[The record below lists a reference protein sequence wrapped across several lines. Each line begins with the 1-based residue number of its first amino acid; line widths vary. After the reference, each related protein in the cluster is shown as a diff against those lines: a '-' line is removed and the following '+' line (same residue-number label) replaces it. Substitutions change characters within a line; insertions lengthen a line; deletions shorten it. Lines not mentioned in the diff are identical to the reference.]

1 MSKRVLITG
10 GARGIGQQIA
20 QLMSTKGY
28 EVITPR
34 REELNLESLE
44 SIDKYFVT
52 DRKIDILVNNAGVNF
67 ISPLSDIATEQWSQ
81 MLTVNLTAPMK
92 LVQKVIPHMQ
102 RAKWGRIVNVS
113 SIFSNI
119 TREGRASYSA
129 SKSGLNGLTR
139 TAAVELGK
147 HGILVNAV
155 CPGYVETQLTHQNNS
170 PADIERILKTI
181 PVGRM
186 AQPAE
191 IAELVEFLCS
201 ERNSYI
207 TGQMITAD
215 GGFSIQ

>member
-1 MSKRVLITG
+1 MSKRALITG
-10 GARGIGQQIA
+10 GSRGIGQQIA
-20 QLMSTKGY
+20 QVMSARGF
-28 EVITPR
+28 EVVVPKR
-34 REELNLESLE
+34 QELNLESLE
-44 SIDKYFVT
+44 SIEKYFAT
-52 DRKIDILVNNAGVNF
+52 DRQFDILVNNAGINF
-67 ISPLSDIATEQWSQ
+67 ISPLAEIATDQWSQ
-81 MLTVNLTAPMK
+81 MLSVNLTAPMK

-102 RAKWGRIVNVS
+102 KSKWGRIVNIS

-139 TAAVELGK
+139 SAAVELGK
-147 HGILVNAV
+147 YGILVNAV

-186 AQPAE
+186 ADPSE

-201 ERNSYI
+201 DRNSYI

>member
-10 GARGIGQQIA
+10 GSRGIGQQIA
-20 QLMSTKGY
+20 KLMEAKGY
-28 EVITPR
+28 EVVVPK

-44 SIDKYFVT
+44 SIDKYFASE
-52 DRKIDILVNNAGVNF
+52 RKIDILINNAGINF
-67 ISPLSDIATEQWSQ
+67 ISPLPDIATEQWSQ

-102 RAKWGRIVNVS
+102 KTKWGRIVNIS
-113 SIFSNI
+113 SIFSNL
-119 TREGRASYSA
+119 TRQGRASYSA

-139 TAAVELGK
+139 TAAVELGQ

-170 PADIERILKTI
+170 PADIEKILKTI

>member
-1 MSKRVLITG
+1 MSKRALITG
-10 GARGIGQQIA
+10 GSRGIGQQIA
-20 QLMSTKGY
+20 KVMSARGF
-28 EVITPR
+28 EVVVPKR
-34 REELNLESLE
+34 QELNLESLE
-44 SIDKYFVT
+44 SIEKYFAT
-52 DRKIDILVNNAGVNF
+52 DRQFDILVNNAGINF
-67 ISPLSDIATEQWSQ
+67 ISPLPEIATDQWSQ
-81 MLTVNLTAPMK
+81 MLSVNLTAPMK

-102 RAKWGRIVNVS
+102 KSKWGRIVNIS

-139 TAAVELGK
+139 SAAVELGK
-147 HGILVNAV
+147 YGILVNAV

-181 PVGRM
+181 PLGRM
-186 AQPAE
+186 ADPSE

-201 ERNSYI
+201 DRNSYI

>member
-1 MSKRVLITG
+1 MSKRALITG
-10 GARGIGQQIA
+10 GSRGIGQQIA
-20 QLMSTKGY
+20 QVMSARGF
-28 EVITPR
+28 EVVVPKR
-34 REELNLESLE
+34 QELNLESLE
-44 SIDKYFVT
+44 SIEKYFAT
-52 DRKIDILVNNAGVNF
+52 DRQFDILVNNAGINF
-67 ISPLSDIATEQWSQ
+67 ISPLAEIATDQWSQ
-81 MLTVNLTAPMK
+81 MLSVNLTAPMK

-102 RAKWGRIVNVS
+102 KSKWGRIVNIS

-139 TAAVELGK
+139 SAAVELGK
-147 HGILVNAV
+147 YGILVNAV

-181 PVGRM
+181 PLGRM
-186 AQPAE
+186 ADPSE

-201 ERNSYI
+201 DRNSYI

>member
-10 GARGIGQQIA
+10 GSRGIGQQIA
-20 QLMSTKGY
+20 KLMTTKGY
-28 EVITPR
+28 EVVVPK

-44 SIDKYFVT
+44 SVDKYFST
-52 DRKIDILVNNAGVNF
+52 ERHIDILINNAGINF
-67 ISPLSDIATEQWSQ
+67 ISPLPDIAIEQWSQ

-102 RAKWGRIVNVS
+102 KAKWGRIINIS
-113 SIFSNI
+113 SIFSNL
-119 TREGRASYSA
+119 TRQGRASYSA

-139 TAAVELGK
+139 TAAVELGPY
-147 HGILVNAV
+147 GILVNAV

-170 PADIERILKTI
+170 PADIEKILKTI

>member
-1 MSKRVLITG
+1 MKKRVLITG

-20 QLMSTKGY
+20 SVMEDRGY
-28 EVITPR
+28 EIIAPK
-34 REELNLESLE
+34 REELNLESLP
-44 SIDKYFVT
+44 SIDTYFST
-52 DRKIDILVNNAGVNF
+52 DRKIDVLVNNAGVNF
-67 ISPLSDIATEQWSQ
+67 ISPLPEVAMEQWTQ
-81 MLTVNLTAPMK
+81 MLAVNLTAPMRII
-92 LVQKVIPHMQ
+92 QKVVPHM
-102 RAKWGRIVNVS
+102 RATGWGRILNVS

-147 HGILVNAV
+147 YGILVNAV

-186 AQPAE
+186 AQPKE

-201 ERNSYI
+201 ERNTYI

>member
-1 MSKRVLITG
+1 MSKRALITG
-10 GARGIGQQIA
+10 GSRGIGQQIA
-20 QLMSTKGY
+20 KVMSAKGFD
-28 EVITPR
+28 VVLPK
-34 REELNLESLE
+34 REELNLESID
-44 SIDKYFVT
+44 SIEKYFAT
-52 DRKIDILVNNAGVNF
+52 ERKFDVLVNNAGINF
-67 ISPLSDIATEQWSQ
+67 ISPLSEIAADQWSQ

-102 RAKWGRIVNVS
+102 KSNWGRIVNIS

-139 TAAVELGK
+139 SAAVELGK
-147 HGILVNAV
+147 YGILVNAV

-186 AQPAE
+186 ARPEE